1 MAISGSTPSP
11 PVTTP
16 PPVVTTTRPEPT
28 PDPNGIIVDPCGDG
42 KVYQGYSI
50 KEGSNDWGK

>member
-16 PPVVTTTRPEPT
+16 PPVRTTTRPEPT
-28 PDPNGIIVDPCGDG
+28 PDENGKIVDPCGDG
-42 KVYQGYSI
+42 RVYQGYSME
-50 KEGSNDWGK
+50 EGSNDWGK